1 VRRDQNG
8 TANVTAIGPSNHWPG
23 ALRVKSMDTAVEP
36 TRCLNLSVNVHALE
50 LLGRLKSFL
59 QSAVFSV
66 ERELAAA
73 MDAFEGPEPFP
84 PLMTDLRVRAR
95 STGLWNLFLPGEA
108 GPGLTNVEYAHI
120 CELLGRTEWAPTVV
134 NCHFP
139 DTGNARYCWITVR
152 PPSSSAGCGR
162 CWTAI
167 SAVASR

>member
-120 CELLGRTEWAPTVV
+120 CELLGRNEWAPTVV
-134 NCHFP
+134 NCHFRTP
-139 DTGNARYCWITVR
+139 ATPRYCWITVR

>member
-1 VRRDQNG
+1 MVRRTQRQLVQATTG
-8 TANVTAIGPSNHWPG
+8 APS
-23 ALRVKSMDTAVEP
+23 VESMDTAVER
-36 TRCLNLSVNVHALE
+36 TRCLNLSVSVHALE
-50 LLGRLKSFL
+50 VLRRLKSFL

-73 MDAFEGPEPFP
+73 MDAFQGPEPFP
-84 PLMTDLRVRAR
+84 PLMTDLRARAR
-95 STGLWNLFLPGEA
+95 SAGLWNLFLPGEA
-108 GPGLTNVEYAHI
+108 GAGLTNVEYAYV
-120 CELLGRTEWAPTVV
+120 CELLGRTEWAPAVV

-139 DTGNARYCWITVR
+139 DTGNAEILLDPVR